1 MTKQVTPSGSSATML
16 AVRFSSLIEKKT
28 RFSEPGEEWN
38 CRRCLS
44 PLEGF
49 FAEEVALVEV
59 PDELLLLRAV
69 ILLRDLDLERGS
81 RLRNLRARASKFQ
94 IYNYCD
100 VYQSKL
106 MTGPKLKLKPVVRE
120 NKWNGSGMRNT

>member
-69 ILLRDLDLERGS
+69 ILLRDLDLERGAGS
-81 RLRNLRARASKFQ
+81 ETCARGHPNFISTITATSTNRN
-94 IYNYCD
+94 
-100 VYQSKL
+100 
-106 MTGPKLKLKPVVRE
+106 
-120 NKWNGSGMRNT
+120 